1 MYTFSV
7 SNAPDSSS
15 RCFQV
20 RPPVVAFAGSR
31 RGSLPDSVSSS
42 LVHSF
47 HTLGLSL
54 LTGCASGIGECFR
67 RVMVQKPYEERSM
80 VACAFESRARRF
92 DAEGLL
98 GIPVV
103 PVGLSPAAALH
114 RRTVW
119 MVRRCGLLVLF
130 PAHPVFGHWGKGST
144 LAFRTAVYN
153 LKPVFCASP
162 TAPQPSPLYGIYPAS
177 LFGIVPGFWV
187 VPHPIYQGGP
197 CDEE

>member
-7 SNAPDSSS
+7 SNSAEPTV
-15 RCFQV
+15 RCFKV

-31 RGSLPDSVSSS
+31 RGSLPHSVTLSV
-42 LVHSF
+42 VHAF
-47 HTLGLSL
+47 HALDLSL
-54 LTGCASGIGECFR
+54 LTGCASGIDGCFR
-67 RVMVQKPYEERSM
+67 LAMAQEPFEDHSM
-80 VACAFESRARRF
+80 VACAFESRARRVG
-92 DAEGLL
+92 AEGLL
-98 GIPVV
+98 GISVV
-103 PVGLSPAAALH
+103 PDGLSPAAALH

-119 MVRRCGLLVLF
+119 MVRRCGLLVFF
-130 PAHPVFGHWGKGST
+130 PADPVFGHWGRGST

-162 TAPQPSPLYGIYPAS
+162 TAPRPSPLYEIYPAS
-177 LFGIVPGFWV
+177 LFGIVSGFWV

>member
-7 SNAPDSSS
+7 AGPNS
-15 RCFQV
+15 RRFQI

-31 RGSLPDSVSSS
+31 RGSLPDSVTSP

-47 HTLGLSL
+47 HSLGLSL
-54 LTGCASGIGECFR
+54 LTGCASGIDGCFR
-67 RVMVQKPYEERSM
+67 RVMVQKPFEGHSM

-98 GIPVV
+98 GVPVV
-103 PVGLSPAAALH
+103 PVGISPAAALH

-144 LAFRTAVYN
+144 LAFKTAVYN
-153 LKPVFCASP
+153 LKPVFAAAP

-187 VPHPIYQGGP
+187 VPQPIYEGGP